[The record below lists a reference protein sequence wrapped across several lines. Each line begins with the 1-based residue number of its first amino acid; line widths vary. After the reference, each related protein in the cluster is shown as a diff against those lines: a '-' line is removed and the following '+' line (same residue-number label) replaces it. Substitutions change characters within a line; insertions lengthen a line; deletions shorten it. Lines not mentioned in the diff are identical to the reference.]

1 MKCLATEIDDGIV
14 NFGTAISSITGE
26 RTFVYEADGF
36 GNTLF
41 MDDAN
46 IPGLLSLPYLQYVDK
61 SDPIYQSTRRAVLSR
76 TTNPY
81 FFSGSAGEGVG
92 GPHEGYGMVWP
103 MSIMIRA
110 LTSDSD
116 DEIMD
121 CLTALK

>member
-1 MKCLATEIDDGIV
+1 
-14 NFGTAISSITGE
+14 
-26 RTFVYEADGF
+26 
-36 GNTLF
+36 

-61 SDPIYQSTRRAVLSR
+61 SDPIYQSTRQAVLSR
-76 TTNPY
+76 NTDPY

-92 GPHEGYGMVWP
+92 GPHEGYDMVWP

-116 DEIMD
+116 DEIMN
-121 CLTALK
+121 CLTVLK